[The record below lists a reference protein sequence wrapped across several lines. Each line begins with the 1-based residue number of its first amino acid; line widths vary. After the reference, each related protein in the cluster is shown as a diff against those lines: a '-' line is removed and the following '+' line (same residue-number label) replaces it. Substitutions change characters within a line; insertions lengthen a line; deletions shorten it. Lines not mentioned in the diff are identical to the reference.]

1 MKVNDWTALAGHVTK
16 VMLVVTSLFLYSC
29 EKKTNGPGDG
39 SDGGP
44 DGGPSGISEGLF
56 VSFKVPS
63 WSEKIDCSH
72 LSFQPN
78 SCSPPPNR
86 EVYYV
91 TATSA
96 STKMSFQISYPVDSA
111 AVGKLAINKRFP
123 LRFNACAAEEAIQ
136 GAISFMVVV
145 PQSKGNTNRWFP
157 IPEMNEESY
166 ATLKSVTYVKSDK
179 YYAYYRIAGTYTQ
192 LSALGDANH
201 ERISDDDKVISGDF
215 QLMVLTD
222 RGK

>member
-1 MKVNDWTALAGHVTK
+1 MNGNNWAVLLKHTAK
-16 VMLVVTSLFLYSC
+16 VMIMIACVFLYSC
-29 EKKTNGPGDG
+29 EKKANGLDGDPDDG
-39 SDGGP
+39 S
-44 DGGPSGISEGLF
+44 SGSTAGLF
-56 VSFKVPS
+56 VSFKTPG

-78 SCSPPPNR
+78 SCSSQANS
-86 EVYYV
+86 VYYV

-96 STKMSFQISYPVDSA
+96 STRMSFQISYPVDSA
-111 AVGKLAINKRFP
+111 AFGKLAIDRRFP